1 MKVFNRA
8 VLYIIRLVA
17 GAIGGYLGYVL
28 TQWALGIVHQNTP
41 TFRDQIV
48 FLGIYAE
55 TIIYVAAIAVFAIL
69 FFIFIIPLMRLI
81 FKLGGFIDRKLTK
94 FSAAEI
100 TAGIV
105 GLIAALAL
113 AALISQIYLLFEQP
127 FLTGALMV
135 GTYLLFGYLG
145 IVLGR
150 KYISQISFFTT
161 KLPAGAQ
168 ITVLDTSAI
177 IDGRILELSKINF
190 LTGKFVVANFVLN
203 ELRRIADSADSLK
216 RNRGRR
222 GLDIISSLQ
231 KEKNIDIEIFDTDF
245 PDIPDLDTKI
255 LKLAS
260 SLNASVLTTDF
271 NLNKVANVL
280 NVKVI
285 NLNELSNAVKPLAL
299 PGEKMTINII
309 KQGKDKAQGVGFLE
323 DGTMVVIENGGD
335 NVGKTLEV
343 VVSTSL
349 QTNAGRMIFTRIEN

>member
-1 MKVFNRA
+1 
-8 VLYIIRLVA
+8 
-17 GAIGGYLGYVL
+17 
-28 TQWALGIVHQNTP
+28 
-41 TFRDQIV
+41 
-48 FLGIYAE
+48 
-55 TIIYVAAIAVFAIL
+55 AAI
-69 FFIFIIPLMRLI
+69 
-81 FKLGGFIDRKLTK
+81 
-94 FSAAEI
+94 
-100 TAGIV
+100 
-105 GLIAALAL
+105 
-113 AALISQIYLLFEQP
+113 
-127 FLTGALMV
+127 LMV

-145 IVLGR
+145 IVIGR
-150 KYISQISFFTT
+150 KYISQIAFFST
-161 KLPAGAQ
+161 KLPTGTQ
-168 ITVLDTSAI
+168 VIVLDTSAI

-190 LTGKFVVANFVLN
+190 LQGKFVVANFVLN

-245 PDIPDLDTKI
+245 ADVPDLDTKI

-299 PGEKMTINII
+299 PGEKMTISIV

-323 DGTMVVIENGGD
+323 DGTMVVVENGGD
-335 NVGKTLEV
+335 NVGQTLEV

-349 QTNAGRMIFTRIEN
+349 QTNAGRMIFTRIES